1 MATHITVNGE
11 ARAIAAPTALA
22 DLLAELGLRPGMVV
36 VELNGVALTRGEA
49 QRAVLGDGDVVE
61 LVRAVAGG

>member
-1 MATHITVNGE
+1 MNGE
-11 ARAIAAPTALA
+11 RREVAAGSPLPE
-22 DLLAELGLRPGMVV
+22 LLAALGLRPGMVV

-49 QRAVLGDGDVVE
+49 ERALLNQGDSIE